1 MPGKRKLNK
10 KMQAFS
16 SLMKLTKGMT
26 NEERKKLIRSFADVV
41 RPLDTE
47 LDGQSPDS
55 VAKAFFESV

>member
-1 MPGKRKLNK
+1 
-10 KMQAFS
+10 
-16 SLMKLTKGMT
+16 MT